1 MADRVS
7 ASISLG
13 GALTSFQYH
22 KLVEITAREALM
34 IDWDGTPF
42 DPARRNVGEPL
53 TLYAHEVAWGRFEE
67 LEAWC
72 AAENLAFVRWSGA
85 CAGQWG
91 AQRTVFTGHGDPIS
105 YAADEEDYV
114 VVNKATLEKLGSIL
128 AINAYFDR
136 AEFKLPPLVVEGDLG
151 SASRK

>member
-13 GALTSFQYH
+13 GTLALFQYH
-22 KLVEITAREALM
+22 KLAEIIAREALM
-34 IDWDGTPF
+34 SNWDGTPF
-42 DPARRNVGEPL
+42 DPARRNVGEQL

-72 AAENLAFVRWSGA
+72 ATEKLAFVRWSGA
-85 CAGQWG
+85 CVGQWG
-91 AQRTVFTGHGDPIS
+91 AQRTVFMGHSDPIS
-105 YAADEEDYV
+105 YATDEEDYV
-114 VVNKATLEKLGSIL
+114 VVNKATLEKLGSVL